1 MSAAARKMYR
11 TDMRNAIM
19 ISLRR
24 YSKAGSE
31 SMGSV
36 RVRVKLTNEI
46 DERLA
51 GRGLLN
57 PSLVRVC
64 EIEALVDTGAARLVL
79 PVDVV
84 RALGI
89 RIQGQ
94 QLATYADGR
103 QEVLG
108 LTEVLIVEVLGFVS
122 LQPALVVTGTEV
134 LIGQAVLEEL
144 DLLVDCK
151 RQRLVV
157 HTANPEEPL

>member
-1 MSAAARKMYR
+1 
-11 TDMRNAIM
+11 
-19 ISLRR
+19 
-24 YSKAGSE
+24 
-31 SMGSV
+31 MGTV
-36 RVRVKLTNEI
+36 RVPVKLTNEI

-108 LTEVLIVEVLGFVS
+108 LTEDLLIEVSS
-122 LQPALVVTGTEV
+122 LQIIQPALVVPGNEV
-134 LIGQAVLEEL
+134 LIGQTVLEAL

-151 RQRLVV
+151 RNRLVLNAP
-157 HTANPEEPL
+157 TPEEPI

>member
-1 MSAAARKMYR
+1 
-11 TDMRNAIM
+11 
-19 ISLRR
+19 
-24 YSKAGSE
+24 
-31 SMGSV
+31 MGPV

-79 PVDVV
+79 PMDVV

-94 QLATYADGR
+94 QLATYAYGR

-108 LTEVLIVEVLGFVS
+108 LTEDLLIEVSS
-122 LQPALVVTGTEV
+122 LQIIQPALVVPGNEV
-134 LIGQAVLEEL
+134 LIGQTVLEAL

-151 RQRLVV
+151 RNRLVIN
-157 HTANPEEPL
+157 APNPEEPI